1 VIASTHQALRRVLA
15 AGDLR
20 GRLWRHVHRLYAGL
34 ERLGYVLGAKVPGPI
49 AALVFNERE
58 TAIALWQGLLDRG
71 IYTNL
76 MVPPATPSGL
86 SVVRISLSAAHTD
99 EDITRILES
108 LEALALPSRA
118 RATA

>member
-1 VIASTHQALRRVLA
+1 VIGATREALRRVLA
-15 AGDLR
+15 GDDLR
-20 GRLWRHVHRLYAGL
+20 ARLWRHARRLHAGL
-34 ERLGYVLGAKVPGPI
+34 GQSGYTLGSKAPGPI
-49 AALVFNERE
+49 AAIVFDARE
-58 TAIALWQGLLDRG
+58 TAIAHWRALLDAG

-99 EDITRILES
+99 EDIDRILATH
-108 LEALALPSRA
+108 EALARPARV